1 MEDLVELHNQLRL
14 LSTLTWDHTDPLLHL
29 HPPAPAREAQVQSL
43 HHPPVSPDLKL
54 FFICTGSLLGSGM
67 SMPLQVP
74 SQSADIASNY
84 WPRLQ

>member
-14 LSTLTWDHTDPLLHL
+14 LSTLTWDHTDPPLHL

-54 FFICTGSLLGSGM
+54 FFIVQEVSLGLECRCHFKY
-67 SMPLQVP
+67 QV
-74 SQSADIASNY
+74 SQQI
-84 WPRLQ
+84 

>member
-29 HPPAPAREAQVQSL
+29 HPPAPARVAQVQS
-43 HHPPVSPDLKL
+43 HPPVSPDLIL